1 MQFAP
6 PLTPQLSF
14 FRRNPALRTGLAL
27 AILLAM
33 ATLAP
38 CRAQVQTSDSVSE
51 PAEAPRAAP
60 ARTPPALL
68 EKAPLRAEPASR
80 PLVATKPEW
89 KELTLAQQS
98 ALQPLAA
105 IWNPLSESHKRKWLA
120 ISSNFDK
127 LPRAEQGKLQER
139 MTEWVTLSPVQRN
152 QARLNF
158 AKTTEL
164 SPAEKQAKWEAY
176 QALSAEE
183 KKKLAE
189 RAPKAPA
196 GAATTVKTVPKA
208 KLLGASAPAG
218 AASAPPST
226 ATTPIERP
234 KPVAKIPSLREA
246 PAATFRHVDRNTLL
260 PQQP

>member
-1 MQFAP
+1 
-6 PLTPQLSF
+6 
-14 FRRNPALRTGLAL
+14 
-27 AILLAM
+27 
-33 ATLAP
+33 
-38 CRAQVQTSDSVSE
+38 
-51 PAEAPRAAP
+51 
-60 ARTPPALL
+60 
-68 EKAPLRAEPASR
+68 
-80 PLVATKPEW
+80 VATKPEW
-89 KELTLAQQS
+89 KELSLAQQS

-183 KKKLAE
+183 KRKLAE
-189 RAPKAPA
+189 RAPKPPA

-208 KLLGASAPAG
+208 KLLSPAATSPAG
-218 AASAPPST
+218 AASAPANPAAS
-226 ATTPIERP
+226 APIERP

-246 PAATFRHVDRNTLL
+246 PPATFRNVDRNTLL